1 MADSSLKRQ
10 LKVITIPVF
19 IEIALVMLLGA
30 VDTVML
36 SRYSDNSVAA
46 VGLDNQLISL
56 VFLVYQFFSMGAAI
70 LCAQY
75 IGAGLRKQLIQVVGI
90 ALVVNLL
97 LGLTVSALLYFFAE
111 ELLVLMGLRPELMGD
126 GVIYLRLTG
135 ALSFFQAL
143 SLTFSASLRSADKVV
158 WPMAVTG
165 LVNVLNIVGNYALIF
180 GHWGFPQL
188 GVEGAAI
195 STSVCR
201 AVSMLILAIVHFRVH
216 IPSFPLHYFR
226 PMPWHE
232 LKNLMKIGI
241 PAMSENISY
250 SLSQVVIT
258 YFINQISN
266 EALAARTYCANMIM
280 FVYLFCISITQ
291 GGDILVGH
299 LVGQWRHQAA
309 YVLGNYFFRWSL
321 IITLTG
327 SVLLAIAGPSI
338 LDAFTDNEE
347 IIRMGVYG
355 RYGLSLRGG
364 CDFPMECCC
373 GTELFHRYSAGLW
386 SGGYVG
392 RFCPRREYPWCDT
405 DATLAFRKVA
415 YKGVR
420 KKRVQRANSLNLFL
434 RKVRDSNPRYPK
446 GVYRISSPA
455 RSITLPTFRLT
466 INVFLEIGCKV
477 NTFF

>member
-1 MADSSLKRQ
+1 MANTSLKRQ

-19 IEIALVMLLGA
+19 IELALVMLLGA

-46 VGLDNQLISL
+46 VGLDNQLMSL
-56 VFLVYQFFSMGAAI
+56 IFLVYQFFSMGAAI

-75 IGAGLRKQLIQVVGI
+75 IGAGMRKRLVQVVGM

-97 LGLTVSALLYFFAE
+97 LGMAVSALLFFYAE
-111 ELLVLMGLRPELMGD
+111 HLLILMGLRPELMGD
-126 GVIYLRLTG
+126 GLVYLKLTG

-165 LVNVLNIVGNYALIF
+165 IVNVLNILGNYVLIF

-195 STSVCR
+195 ATAASR
-201 AVSMLILAIVHFRVH
+201 AVSMVLLAIVHFRVH
-216 IPSFPLHYFR
+216 IPRFPLSYFR
-226 PMPWHE
+226 PIPWKE
-232 LKNLMKIGI
+232 LRNLLKIGI

-250 SLSQVVIT
+250 SLSQVVRT

-280 FVYLFCISITQ
+280 FVYLFCLSITQ

-309 YVLGNYFFRWSL
+309 YVLGNYFFRWAL

-327 SVLLAIAGPSI
+327 SVMLALAGPT
-338 LDAFTDNEE
+338 LLKAFTNNEE
-347 IIRMGVYG
+347 IIQMGIWV
-355 RYGLSLRGG
+355 LVV
-364 CDFPMECCC
+364 D
-373 GTELFHRYSAGLW
+373 
-386 SGGYVG
+386 
-392 RFCPRREYPWCDT
+392 
-405 DATLAFRKVA
+405 
-415 YKGVR
+415 
-420 KKRVQRANSLNLFL
+420 
-434 RKVRDSNPRYPK
+434 
-446 GVYRISSPA
+446 
-455 RSITLPTFRLT
+455 
-466 INVFLEIGCKV
+466 VFLEAGRTSNIFAGSTLRATGDVVYPFVVGIIFQWSIAVGLSYVIGIPLGYGLVGMWIGFALDESIRGVILVRRWQSGKWRTKSFV
-477 NTFF
+477 E